1 MDGLRLGGQGVYD
14 LAHKV
19 EAQARN
25 TPLRILVDPGDV
37 AVSVVGAVTHL
48 RLATG
53 TVVLVDGGL
62 HLQ

>member
-1 MDGLRLGGQGVYD
+1 
-14 LAHKV
+14 
-19 EAQARN
+19 
-25 TPLRILVDPGDV
+25 LRILVDPDDV
-37 AVSVVGAVTHL
+37 AISVVGAVTHF